1 MRNLLGVF
9 LVALVAQSVSAVIL
23 ITETGKRV
31 PGYLVSMTA
40 TEVVIRVPVQG
51 GESRIERFPRKS
63 VSVLES
69 FKPERLEALQPG
81 NPAAY
86 RDYAEEL
93 VARKDDPEAR
103 DLALRL
109 FVIAASLDPEKLG
122 KGCMATAAGIARTPQ
137 EERRLRAVAYLLDTR
152 HDQSLIQEK
161 AAKAPPSKG
170 NGLPGDPKGK
180 AFMAALKAYRR
191 GQYAEAEKQANI
203 PGVETY
209 FQLVGPIQHAGFL
222 QACAKAAGVKTP
234 PDPSSD
240 LARKIL
246 QLELESDEKIGQ
258 PAEGRKNPWSIA
270 LTPDSRRVPPLPS
283 LANVTE
289 FSPTDSVYSKG
300 VWSMP
305 PKP

>member
-1 MRNLLGVF
+1 MRNLLAVF
-9 LVALVAQSVSAVIL
+9 LVALACQAASAVIL
-23 ITETGKRV
+23 ITENGKRI

-69 FKPERLEALQPG
+69 FKPERLEILHPG
-81 NPAAY
+81 NPGAY

-93 VARKDDPEAR
+93 IARKDDPEAR

-109 FVIAASLDPEKLG
+109 LVIAASLDPEKLG
-122 KGCMATAAGIARTPQ
+122 KGCMATAAGIARNPQ
-137 EERRLRAVAYLLDTR
+137 EERRLRAVAYLLDPG
-152 HDQSLIQEK
+152 HDPSLIQEK
-161 AAKAPPSKG
+161 PGKTTTSKAAGFA
-170 NGLPGDPKGK
+170 GDSTGK
-180 AFMAALKAYRR
+180 AFIAALKAYRR
-191 GQYAEAEKQANI
+191 GQYTEAEKLANT

-209 FQLVGPIQHAGFL
+209 FQMFGPITHAAFQ
-222 QACAKAAGVKTP
+222 QACAKAAGVKSP

-246 QLELESDEKIGQ
+246 QLELESDGQ
-258 PAEGRKNPWSIA
+258 TDLPPEARKSPWSIA
-270 LTPDSRRVPPLPS
+270 LTPDSRRAPPLPS

-289 FSPTDSVYSKG
+289 FSPEGSVYSKG
-300 VWSMP
+300 SWT
-305 PKP
+305 KPSKP